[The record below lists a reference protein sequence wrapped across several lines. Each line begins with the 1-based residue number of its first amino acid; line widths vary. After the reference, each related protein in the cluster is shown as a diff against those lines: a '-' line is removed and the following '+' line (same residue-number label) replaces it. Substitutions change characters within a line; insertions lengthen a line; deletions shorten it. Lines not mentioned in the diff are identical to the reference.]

1 MSKAA
6 VCALL
11 LAAGCGS
18 RPHRGEEAAPKAV
31 VLSTAARSGES
42 ENLAR
47 ALHEDG
53 FDVMRKSTTIAR
65 PRSSAAVYAVLDD
78 PERVERV
85 TRILAD
91 AGVAAEVL
99 PFPGHAAG
107 GNIVVV
113 WLGEDASGTPEAAK

>member
-1 MSKAA
+1 LECRRPPSAR
-6 VCALL
+6 
-11 LAAGCGS
+11 CGS
-18 RPHRGEEAAPKAV
+18 RPHRGEEAAPRAV

-53 FDVMRKSTTIAR
+53 FDVLRKSTTIVR

-99 PFPGHAAG
+99 PFPAHAAG

-113 WLGEDASGTPEAAK
+113 WLGEDAPRTPEAAK